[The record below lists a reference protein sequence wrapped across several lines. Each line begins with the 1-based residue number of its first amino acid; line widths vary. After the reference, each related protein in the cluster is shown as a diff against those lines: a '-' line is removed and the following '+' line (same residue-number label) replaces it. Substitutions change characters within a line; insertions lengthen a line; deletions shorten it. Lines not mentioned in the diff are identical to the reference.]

1 MKLKKILWL
10 VLGLG
15 AVVFVAA
22 RLGFGPYRPRF
33 PIKARVSREP
43 YSVLT
48 REQSNFMA
56 EVRAI
61 GLRRDRSQIAKVLKA
76 LKEEHPLIVITAIL
90 ALARLETPEAIK
102 DLVALQS
109 QLPENSELQPF
120 IALALARIE
129 AGHAFPE
136 VKDERQL
143 QAKMRHFLKVAKVSP
158 SQIHKGALWYTEQ
171 CRKRLYSRWAPFEV
185 QVLRQAAEMAGEA
198 YQNGI
203 LNAFKVTGLDF
214 SLDYASQLKAKLG
227 QMSREHRIQWL
238 VDSLSKKQVGRWEE
252 DYEIQA
258 LADEGL
264 VASKAIIAKLQEMR
278 THRTQYRY
286 HAGFALLFRTL
297 ACIGDHDSIPVVKSF
312 LNDSDSWVR
321 YYAKQALRYLE
332 QRWCIV
338 RATDY

>member
-15 AVVFVAA
+15 AVVLVAD

-33 PIKARVSREP
+33 PIKMGTSGEP

-61 GLRRDRSQIAKVLKA
+61 GLRHDRSQIAKVLKA

-90 ALARLETPEAIK
+90 ALARLEAPEATE

-109 QLPENSELQPF
+109 QLPESSELQPF

-129 AGHAFPE
+129 AGQAFPE
-136 VKDERQL
+136 VKDERQF
-143 QAKMRHFLKVAKVSP
+143 QAKIRRFLKAAEISP
-158 SQIHKGALWYTEQ
+158 TQIHKGALWYAEQ
-171 CRKRLYSRWAPFEV
+171 CRKRLYPRWAPFEV
-185 QVLRQAAEMAGEA
+185 QVLRQVAEMAGEA

-214 SLDYASQLKAKLG
+214 SLDYASQLKAKLS
-227 QMSREHRIQWL
+227 QMSRERRIQWL
-238 VDSLSKKQVGRWEE
+238 VDSLSKKQVGGWEE
-252 DYEIQA
+252 EYEIQA

-264 VASKAIIAKLQEMR
+264 VASKAIITKLQEMR
-278 THRTQYRY
+278 TYRTQYRY

-297 ACIGDHDSIPVVKSF
+297 TCIGDPNSIPVVKSF

-321 YYAKQALRYLE
+321 YYADQSLRYLE
-332 QRWCIV
+332 QDWRVV
-338 RATDY
+338 RGIDY

>member
-1 MKLKKILWL
+1 MKARKVFWL
-10 VLGLG
+10 VGGLGL
-15 AVVFVAA
+15 VMLVAFH
-22 RLGFGPYRPRF
+22 LGYGPYQPHF
-33 PIKARVSREP
+33 PTRQGQGEP
-43 YSVLT
+43 YSALS
-48 REQSNFMA
+48 REQSNLMA
-56 EVRAI
+56 DIRGI
-61 GLRRDRSQIAKVLKA
+61 GLQKDRSQIGKVLAA
-76 LKEEHPLIVITAIL
+76 LQEDHPLVVIS
-90 ALARLETPEAIK
+90 ALMALGRLEDPEAED
-102 DLVALQS
+102 DLLSLQRK
-109 QLPENSELQPF
+109 LPWNSDLQPF

-129 AGHAFPE
+129 AGHAFLE

-143 QAKMRHFLKVAKVSP
+143 QAKMRHFLKAAKVSP

-258 LADEGL
+258 LADEEL

-332 QRWCIV
+332 ERWRIV

>member
-1 MKLKKILWL
+1 
-10 VLGLG
+10 
-15 AVVFVAA
+15 
-22 RLGFGPYRPRF
+22 
-33 PIKARVSREP
+33 
-43 YSVLT
+43 
-48 REQSNFMA
+48 
-56 EVRAI
+56 
-61 GLRRDRSQIAKVLKA
+61 
-76 LKEEHPLIVITAIL
+76 
-90 ALARLETPEAIK
+90 
-102 DLVALQS
+102 
-109 QLPENSELQPF
+109 
-120 IALALARIE
+120 LARIE

-143 QAKMRHFLKVAKVSP
+143 QAKTRHFLKVAKVSP